1 MPTLLS
7 VNVGLPQ
14 DIAWHGKTV
23 RTGIYK
29 KPVSEPRMVRRLN
42 IDGDGQGDLEGHGGE
57 QRAVLVYQQESI
69 QYWRTMLGRDD
80 IDYGHFGENLTVTD
94 LPDDQVCIGDRYR
107 IGDAEFE
114 VTQPRVTCYRLGM
127 RLGTPTLP
135 ALLVA
140 HHRPGFYLRVI
151 TEGVIRAGDPIVQTR
166 RGPHQMS
173 VAEIDA
179 LLYLPHR
186 DPQRL
191 GYALDLPALSPGW
204 QQSFRELL
212 DGGAAPAIGAEP
224 GWPGFRPLRVA
235 GLTPESSTIVS
246 IRLEASDGEPLPTAS
261 PGQYLTLRV
270 GGAGDPAPVRSY
282 SLSSTSG
289 DGTYRISVKRDGQV
303 STYLDTKLW
312 VGAEI
317 QTAAPRGDF
326 VLAPGAEPVL
336 LISAGV
342 GVTPVLAMLHQLAA
356 EHSDR
361 EVWWLH
367 TVHDAT
373 QLAFAEEAHRL
384 LTSLPKAHEHLVLT
398 ADTGKRLSIDTLTGL
413 GLPSSSTAYICGP
426 QAFMDDMRSAL
437 ARLGLDPSRL
447 HTELF
452 GARTPI
458 NPGLTATAPVPPH
471 QPAGP
476 PGAGPRVTFAR
487 AGLTVRWQGPQS
499 SSPAQ
504 SSLLTLAEA
513 CDVPTRWSCR
523 TGVCHTCVTAVLSGD
538 VSYDPEPLE
547 RPTPDQAL
555 LCCARPLD
563 DVVLDL

>member
-7 VNVGLPQ
+7 VNVGLPK

-29 KPVSEPRMVRRLN
+29 TPASEPRMVRRLN
-42 IDGDGQGDLEGHGGE
+42 IDGDGQGDLNGHGGE
-57 QRAVLVYQQESI
+57 QRAVLVYQRESI
-69 QYWRTMLGRDD
+69 EYWRTMLGRQD
-80 IDYGHFGENLTVTD
+80 IDCGHFGENLTVTD

-107 IGDAEFE
+107 IGDAELE

-151 TEGVIRAGDPIVQTR
+151 SEGVIRAGDPIVRTR
-166 RGPHQMS
+166 RGPHEMT

-179 LLYLPHR
+179 LLYLPNR

-191 GYALDLPALSPGW
+191 KDALDLPALSPGW

-212 DGGAAPAIGAEP
+212 DGGAAPPVGAEP
-224 GWPGFRPLRVA
+224 GWRGFRPLRVT
-235 GLTPESSTIVS
+235 GLTSESSTIVS
-246 IRLEASDGEPLPTAS
+246 IRLEATDGKPLPAAS

-289 DGTYRISVKRDGQV
+289 DGSYRISVKRDGQV
-303 STYLDTKLW
+303 STYLDTKLRT
-312 VGAEI
+312 GAEI

-326 VLAPGAEPVL
+326 VLAPGDEPVL

-342 GVTPVLAMLHQLAA
+342 GATPVLAMLHHLAA
-356 EHSDR
+356 SHSDR

-367 TVHDAT
+367 TAHDAV
-373 QLAFAEEAHRL
+373 QLAFADEAHHL
-384 LTSLPKAHEHLVLT
+384 LESLPNAREHLVLT
-398 ADTGKRLSIDTLTGL
+398 AEGGTRLSFDTLTGL
-413 GLPSSSTAYICGP
+413 GLPVSSTAYICGP
-426 QAFMDDMRSAL
+426 QTFMDDMRSAL
-437 ARLGLDPSRL
+437 SRLGLDPSRL

-452 GARTPI
+452 GARTAI
-458 NPGLTATAPVPPH
+458 NPGLTATTPVPPH
-471 QPAGP
+471 QPVGP
-476 PGAGPRVTFAR
+476 PGTGPRVTFAR
-487 AGLTVRWQGPQS
+487 AGLTVSWQNPQ
-499 SSPAQ
+499 P
-504 SSLLTLAEA
+504 SLLTLAEA

-523 TGVCHTCVTAVLSGD
+523 TGVCHTCVTALLSGD
-538 VSYDPEPLE
+538 VTYDPEPLE
-547 RPTPDQAL
+547 RPAPNQAL
-555 LCCARPLD
+555 LCCTRPTD
-563 DVVLDL
+563 DVTLDL